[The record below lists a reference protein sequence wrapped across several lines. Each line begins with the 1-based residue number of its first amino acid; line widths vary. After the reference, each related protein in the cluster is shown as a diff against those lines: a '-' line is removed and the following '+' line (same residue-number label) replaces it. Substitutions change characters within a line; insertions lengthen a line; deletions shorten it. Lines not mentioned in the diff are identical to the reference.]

1 MTNPVGTNR
10 KREWCVVVVV
20 SRVTGSLSQ
29 RLDITSS
36 HISNERMCVLSC
48 FAMLCC
54 ACVQSEKPPDTDPVL
69 VTFRCKTA
77 MNCCCC

>member
-54 ACVQSEKPPDTDPVL
+54 AVL
-69 VTFRCKTA
+69 VCKVKSPPTRIPFSLLFA
-77 MNCCCC
+77 AKRP